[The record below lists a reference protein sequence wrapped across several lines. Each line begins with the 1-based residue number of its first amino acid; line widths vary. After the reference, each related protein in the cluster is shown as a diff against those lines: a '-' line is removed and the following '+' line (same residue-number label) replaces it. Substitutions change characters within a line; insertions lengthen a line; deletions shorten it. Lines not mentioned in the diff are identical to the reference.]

1 MTITLNWTA
10 TVGRQTVFEN
20 VEEHYKTGVWLN
32 DGVEQG
38 TVEVLLDEEGNQT
51 LSDAEIIEGLAKPWL
66 T

>member
-20 VEEHYKTGVWLN
+20 VEEQYKTGVWLN
-32 DGVEQG
+32 NGVEQG
-38 TVEVLLDEEGNQT
+38 TVEVLLDEEGSQT
-51 LSDAEIIEGLAKPWL
+51 LSDAEIIEGLSKPWL

>member
-20 VEEHYKTGVWLN
+20 VEEQYKTGVWLN

-38 TVEVLLDEEGNQT
+38 TVEVLLDEEGSQT

>member
-20 VEEHYKTGVWLN
+20 VEEQYKTGVWLN
-32 DGVEQG
+32 NGVEQG
-38 TVEVLLDEEGNQT
+38 TVEVLLDTGGVQT
-51 LSDAEIIEGLAKPWL
+51 LSDDEIIEGLDRPWL